1 MPFSTRPQDTGG
13 PMSLRSDEQM
23 LGIILARRLSSALEG
38 FLYFR
43 SSFVEKLGEMST
55 LRTPVGHSPHTGKG
69 TAEGA
74 SNSV

>member
-43 SSFVEKLGEMST
+43 SSFVEK
-55 LRTPVGHSPHTGKG
+55 TGRDVNF
-69 TAEGA
+69 TYTCRAFA
-74 SNSV
+74 TRRRRNR